1 MSASEHS
8 DSFDENGTQG
18 SDDSDMAVDDPN
30 ANGRSQADSGEPSSS
45 ESEETSAEGSRGE
58 GTDED
63 ERPEEDLSE
72 EERLQRELDEVKEKL
87 LRKTADF
94 ENFRKRMSTVREQA
108 REEGRA
114 EVAEVMLGVLDDF
127 ERSVEAA
134 RQVEGEGGGGPEF
147 DTLKEGVE
155 MVYQKF
161 QDELAKLGIE
171 PIEAEG
177 RPFDESLHEAMMQ
190 KEAPENVEPGTV
202 LQVLQ
207 RGYRMNDRVL
217 RHARVVVA
225 Q

>member
-30 ANGRSQADSGEPSSS
+30 ANGRSRPDSEESPSS
-45 ESEETSAEGSRGE
+45 ESEQTSSEPGE
-58 GTDED
+58 GDGAEED
-63 ERPEEDLSE
+63 RPEEDLTE
-72 EERLQRELDEVKEKL
+72 EERLRRELDEVKEKL

-108 REEGRA
+108 RGEGRA

-134 RQVEGEGGGGPEF
+134 RQVEAEGGGGPEF

-161 QDELAKLGIE
+161 RDELAKLGIE

-177 RPFDESLHEAMMQ
+177 RPFNESLHEAMMQ
-190 KEAPENVEPGTV
+190 KEAPEDVEPGTV
-202 LQVLQ
+202 VQVLQ

>member
-1 MSASEHS
+1 MSASEQS
-8 DSFDENGTQG
+8 DSFDENGTHS

-30 ANGRSQADSGEPSSS
+30 ANGRSRPDSEESPSS
-45 ESEETSAEGSRGE
+45 ESEQTTAELGE
-58 GTDED
+58 GDDGEED
-63 ERPEEDLSE
+63 DRPEEDLTE
-72 EERLQRELDEVKEKL
+72 EERLRRELDEVKDKL

-94 ENFRKRMSTVREQA
+94 ENFRKRMSSVREQA

-127 ERSVEAA
+127 ERSVQAA
-134 RQVEGEGGGGPEF
+134 RQVEAEGGGGPEF
-147 DTLKEGVE
+147 DTVKEGVE

-161 QDELAKLGIE
+161 RDELAKLGIE

-190 KEAPENVEPGTV
+190 KEAPQDVDPGTV
-202 LQVLQ
+202 VQVLQ